1 MSLERAKKHWKKYG
15 LEDKIIEFDTSSATV
30 EEAAKALGCSPGE
43 IAKTLSFLVEGK
55 PVLIVVAGDVKIDN
69 SKYKAFFHQ
78 KAKMIPVDDVEKM
91 IGHKVGGV
99 CPFCILEGV
108 EVYLDGPE
116 ELQRLMNAEMVTQYL
131 DTRSEDEIDAINYA
145 VCSGVKG
152 IFTAHGSTLEEI
164 CINPTL
170 KTLLNI
176 HIFEKII
183 FLKDT
188 ERKSEVDKVYTLN
201 KKTSEYIVME

>member
-55 PVLIVVAGDVKIDN
+55 PILIVAAGDAKIDN

-78 KAKMIPVDDVEKM
+78 KAKMIPVDAVEKM

-99 CPFCILEGV
+99 CPFGVLEGV
-108 EVYLDGPE
+108 EVYLDRS
-116 ELQRLMNAEMVTQYL
+116 LQKYDVIYPACGN
-131 DTRSEDEIDAINYA
+131 SHSA
-145 VCSGVKG
+145 VKLT
-152 IFTAHGSTLEEI
+152 IRELEEAS
-164 CINPTL
+164 CYQ
-170 KTLLNI
+170 
-176 HIFEKII
+176 EW
-183 FLKDT
+183 
-188 ERKSEVDKVYTLN
+188 VDVCK
-201 KKTSEYIVME
+201 E

>member
-55 PVLIVVAGDVKIDN
+55 PILIVAAGDVKIDN

-99 CPFCILEGV
+99 CPFGILEGV
-108 EVYLDGPE
+108 EVYLDWS
-116 ELQRLMNAEMVTQYL
+116 LQKYDVIYPACGNSHSAVRLTIRE
-131 DTRSEDEIDAINYA
+131 
-145 VCSGVKG
+145 
-152 IFTAHGSTLEEI
+152 LEEAS
-164 CINPTL
+164 CYQ
-170 KTLLNI
+170 
-176 HIFEKII
+176 EW
-183 FLKDT
+183 
-188 ERKSEVDKVYTLN
+188 VDVCKEEDHGWN
-201 KKTSEYIVME
+201 